1 MQIRTLR
8 FFATVTVCAT
18 ALIMLYPKR
27 YLFGVDLADDRIQ
40 GAAFALCMFLW
51 ALSRG
56 GQLRS
61 DPYFEYRSGFWQAD
75 AATIRRN
82 VARIAVEMVVLAAVL
97 EIGQIVLP
105 ERRSAFGEFF
115 VNALGIIA
123 VGAVIYLLVA
133 HVLRTP
139 LGRRLARLF
148 TTLD

>member
-8 FFATVTVCAT
+8 LVAAVTVCAT

-27 YLFGVDLADDRIQ
+27 YLFGMDLADDQIQ

-51 ALSRG
+51 TLSRG
-56 GQLRS
+56 GRLRS
-61 DPYFEYRSGFWQAD
+61 DPYFEYRSGFWQSD

-82 VARIAVEMVVLAAVL
+82 VARIAVEMVVLAALL
-97 EIGQIVLP
+97 ELGQLFLP

-123 VGAVIYLLVA
+123 VGALIYLLV
-133 HVLRTP
+133 VLVARTP
-139 LGRRLARLF
+139 LGKRLARFF